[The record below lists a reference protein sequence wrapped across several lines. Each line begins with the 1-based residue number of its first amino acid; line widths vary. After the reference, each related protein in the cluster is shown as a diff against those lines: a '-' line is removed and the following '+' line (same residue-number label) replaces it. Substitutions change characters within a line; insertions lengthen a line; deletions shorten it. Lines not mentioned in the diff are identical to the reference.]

1 MLLSF
6 PGIVLYGT
14 ALFAISDF
22 IKESKNKKTYRI
34 LTSFGLTPW
43 LSLHLFYIMILFLFS
58 WLNGNGY
65 ADIANACLRGAVQT
79 FVMDSN
85 PQRSIYAYA
94 VYILV
99 LSPNH
104 KENSISEGLGF
115 YKYTF
120 YLCGYVYNKNAVA
133 RLTFPLRFYKRTYE
147 RKYDNMVCNCFYLG
161 RKMF

>member
-1 MLLSF
+1 MPMF
-6 PGIVLYGT
+6 Q
-14 ALFAISDF
+14 
-22 IKESKNKKTYRI
+22 
-34 LTSFGLTPW
+34 
-43 LSLHLFYIMILFLFS
+43 
-58 WLNGNGY
+58 
-65 ADIANACLRGAVQT
+65 CLRGAVQT

-85 PQRSIYAYA
+85 PQRSIYACA